1 MKLKSSNYSGILAFV
16 CNIVL
21 VYVVYAL
28 CRLAFFLENYSMY
41 ADTIGE
47 IPFWDFLKGC
57 WMFDTSA
64 ILYTNALYAVLMLI
78 PLHCKET
85 RVWQS
90 VAKWVFVV
98 CNTVC
103 VVANMI
109 DCVYFQYTGRRTT
122 LSVFDEFSNENN
134 MFEIFSQEILNH
146 WYIFL
151 AGVALIVMLILLY
164 TKVGGSTF
172 GDGQN
177 VEQVAGS
184 KGLWRY
190 YVIQS
195 VAFLLYIPLTII
207 GMRGGVSTATRPI
220 TISNANQYV
229 NRPSEAVLILNTP
242 FAMIRTADKA
252 TFRDPGYYTQEEL
265 DSIYTPIHT
274 PTAQQPTSNGQQPTA
289 NSQQPTAKNIVV
301 LIVESFGREYI
312 GAYNKLWNDPAYKT
326 YTPFTDSLFNHCLS
340 FDYTFSNGRK
350 SIDGMPSIL
359 SGIPRFLE
367 PFFLTSASLNDVSG
381 IARELDS
388 KDYYTAFFHG
398 AENGS
403 MGFQAF
409 AKATGF
415 RDYYGRTEYG
425 EDPRFGGDD
434 DFDGTWAIWDE
445 PFLQYYALKMS
456 EFKQPFMTAMFT
468 ASSHSPYVL
477 PEEYKEVYPEE
488 EVPIHKCIRYTD
500 NSLRKFFDTAK
511 RQPWYDNTLFIIT
524 SDHTNQSNRA
534 EYQTDLG
541 VFGSPILFFDPTGQ
555 ITPGQRHCVAQQSDI
570 MPTVLGYLGYDRP
583 YVAFGQDLLQTADD
597 DTWAVNHTNGIYQ
610 YVKGDYVI
618 QFDGEKLIAA
628 YNYKTD
634 WFMKKNL
641 LKQGAGSKEQ
651 GAGGEFGQ
659 MLREL
664 KAIIQSYMQRMV
676 NNELV
681 VR

>member
-1 MKLKSSNYSGILAFV
+1 M
-16 CNIVL
+16 
-21 VYVVYAL
+21 
-28 CRLAFFLENYSMY
+28 
-41 ADTIGE
+41 
-47 IPFWDFLKGC
+47 
-57 WMFDTSA
+57 
-64 ILYTNALYAVLMLI
+64 
-78 PLHCKET
+78 
-85 RVWQS
+85 
-90 VAKWVFVV
+90 
-98 CNTVC
+98 
-103 VVANMI
+103 
-109 DCVYFQYTGRRTT
+109 
-122 LSVFDEFSNENN
+122 
-134 MFEIFSQEILNH
+134 
-146 WYIFL
+146 
-151 AGVALIVMLILLY
+151 
-164 TKVGGSTF
+164 
-172 GDGQN
+172 
-177 VEQVAGS
+177 
-184 KGLWRY
+184 
-190 YVIQS
+190 
-195 VAFLLYIPLTII
+195 
-207 GMRGGVSTATRPI
+207 
-220 TISNANQYV
+220 
-229 NRPSEAVLILNTP
+229 
-242 FAMIRTADKA
+242 
-252 TFRDPGYYTQEEL
+252 
-265 DSIYTPIHT
+265 
-274 PTAQQPTSNGQQPTA
+274 
-289 NSQQPTAKNIVV
+289 
-301 LIVESFGREYI
+301 
-312 GAYNKLWNDPAYKT
+312 
-326 YTPFTDSLFNHCLS
+326 
-340 FDYTFSNGRK
+340 
-350 SIDGMPSIL
+350 
-359 SGIPRFLE
+359 
-367 PFFLTSASLNDVSG
+367 SG

-477 PEEYKEVYPEE
+477 PEEYKEMYPEE

-651 GAGGEFGQ
+651 GAGSQFGQ